1 MNISFPHK
9 SSLLSYWL
17 DAQSNKRTSA
27 THPNLRASQTIR
39 LKPIHLPTLQN
50 SSGFDM
56 PDTERTDEE
65 WAKMVRE
72 QARKDAAAGNFH
84 GKDANALLNQCT
96 KAKSIDRM
104 EVVGNAV
111 RTNQTRQ
118 GQVYHKG
125 ELIAFFEP
133 GDGKWH
139 STYTKEEGKRCVHFT
154 KMYNTAYNNARS
166 RMKQSSTSSLNLL
179 A

>member
-17 DAQSNKRTSA
+17 DSQSNKRINA
-27 THPNLRASQTIR
+27 VHLKLRVSQTIR
-39 LKPIHLPTLQN
+39 LKPIPFPTLQN
-50 SSGFDM
+50 SSGFEM
-56 PDTERTDEE
+56 PDVERTDEE

-72 QARKDAAAGNFH
+72 QAKKDAATGSFH
-84 GKDANALLNQCT
+84 GKDANALLDQCT

-111 RTNQTRQ
+111 RTNQARQ

-125 ELIAFFEP
+125 EFIAFFEP

-139 STYTKEEGKRCVHFT
+139 SIYTKEEGKRCVHFT
-154 KMYNTAYNNARS
+154 KMYSTAYNNARS
-166 RMKQSSTSSLNLL
+166 RMKQSPASSLNIL